1 MEAAGLGLA
10 VYATCK
16 EVFLLSRALYKLI
29 QSAKAALIESHD
41 IHVQFYHE
49 IVFLQAFGNQFLAS
63 EESRNLLGNELLNCV
78 GYDLNKLEDA
88 FRYYARLA
96 AAQDD
101 AYKDWSPRLHAEGDS
116 MKAEEALLLAVESP
130 SESNSWLTPTKNA
143 LLTRLYSQTKAIKW
157 AVSDRRK
164 FEKTLQEFQ
173 KWNGYLKG
181 FALMFGGIVL
191 APQLYTQRS
200 SEQLPASA
208 SASTASRTNINVQ
221 KLELEPHFR
230 IRELAERPELDDK
243 DYNLEDVAAIEPIEQ
258 SQSLATISISE
269 LTICN
274 TGKAQRQPVLVE
286 LKEYASNEVD
296 GEEAQTLQDVQS
308 FDETQVHQLASMLA
322 SADQTNLHTLPLKG
336 YLRQDITDGRRRYA
350 FIYNFPKSAS
360 ETTPTSLYELIS
372 SSEPSARLSLPV
384 RFLIAHTIA
393 TTIGTLHADGWVHKS
408 IRSHN
413 FIFFPSSGA
422 SSGFTEPYLIGF
434 EYSRLET
441 AETEAT
447 WDDDAI
453 KNLYR
458 HPERQGPPL
467 VTFTKRHDIYA
478 LGLVLLEIGLWRTL
492 SDIWE
497 DSRAKVQKRTGKVPA
512 LNRRMNVEYFTEA
525 AKHNL
530 SHTMGKAYAKAVLTC
545 LELRPDEDNQETEE
559 SQATAFYVNV
569 LRNLDIENLLTD
581 A

>member
-1 MEAAGLGLA
+1 MEAAGFGFA
-10 VYATCK
+10 VFSTCK

-29 QSAKAALIESHD
+29 QSARGALIESQD
-41 IHVQFYHE
+41 LHVQFFHE

-63 EESRNLLGNELLNCV
+63 EESRKLLGSELLNCV
-78 GYDLNKLEDA
+78 SYDLNKLEDA

-101 AYKDWSPRLHAEGDS
+101 AYKEWSPRLHVEEDS
-116 MKAEEALLLAVESP
+116 FKTKDAALLLTVESP

-143 LLTRLYSQTKAIKW
+143 LLARFYTQTKAIKW

-173 KWNGYLKG
+173 KWNSYLKG

-191 APQLYTQRS
+191 APQLHSQRS
-200 SEQLPASA
+200 SEHLSSSA
-208 SASTASRTNINVQ
+208 VSRNDSNVQ
-221 KLELEPHFR
+221 KLELEPHIR
-230 IRELAERPELDDK
+230 IRELARKPELDDK
-243 DYNLEDVAAIEPIEQ
+243 DYNLEDVEIIKPIEQ
-258 SQSLATISISE
+258 LQSQATISISQ
-269 LTICN
+269 LTTRN
-274 TGKAQRQPVLVE
+274 TRKIQRQPVLVE

-296 GEEAQTLQDVQS
+296 GEETRTRQEVQS
-308 FDETQVHQLASMLA
+308 FDEMQAHQLASMLA
-322 SADQTNLHTLPLKG
+322 SADQASLHTLPLKG
-336 YLRQDITDGRRRYA
+336 YIRQNTMDGRRRYA
-350 FIYNFPKSAS
+350 FIYNFPESAS
-360 ETTPTSLYELIS
+360 EITPTSLHELIS

-384 RFLIAHTIA
+384 RFVIARTIA

-422 SSGFTEPYLIGF
+422 SSGFTRPYLIGF

-441 AETEAT
+441 VESEAT
-447 WDDDAI
+447 WDDDAV

-497 DSRAKVQKRTGKVPA
+497 DSRDKMQKRTGKVPP
-512 LNRRMNVEYFTEA
+512 LNRRLNVEYFNEA

-530 SHTMGKAYAKAVLTC
+530 AHTMGEAYAKAVMTC
-545 LELRPDEDNQETEE
+545 LEFHPDEPDQADEE
-559 SQATAFYVNV
+559 REATAFYVNV

-581 A
+581 

>member
-1 MEAAGLGLA
+1 M
-10 VYATCK
+10 
-16 EVFLLSRALYKLI
+16 
-29 QSAKAALIESHD
+29 
-41 IHVQFYHE
+41 
-49 IVFLQAFGNQFLAS
+49 LQA
-63 EESRNLLGNELLNCV
+63 LLNCV
-78 GYDLNKLEDA
+78 SYDLNKLEDA
-88 FRYYARLA
+88 FRYYTRLA
-96 AAQDD
+96 VAQDD
-101 AYKDWSPRLHAEGDS
+101 AYKEWSPRLHVEEDS
-116 MKAEEALLLAVESP
+116 VKTEDVTLLLTVESP

-143 LLTRLYSQTKAIKW
+143 LLARFHTQTKAIKW

-191 APQLYTQRS
+191 VPQFHSQRS
-200 SEQLPASA
+200 SEHLSA
-208 SASTASRTNINVQ
+208 SMSALAVSRNDSIVQ
-221 KLELEPHFR
+221 RLELEPHIR
-230 IRELAERPELDDK
+230 IRELAQSPELDEK
-243 DYNLEDVAAIEPIEQ
+243 DYNLEDVALTKSIEQ
-258 SQSLATISISE
+258 SQSLATISICQ
-269 LTICN
+269 LTMRS
-274 TGKAQRQPVLVE
+274 TGKAQGQPVLVE

-296 GEEAQTLQDVQS
+296 GEEIRTLQEVQS

-322 SADQTNLHTLPLKG
+322 SADRASLHTLPLKG
-336 YLRQDITDGRRRYA
+336 YIRQDTTHGRRRYA
-350 FIYNFPKSAS
+350 FIYDFPKSAS
-360 ETTPTSLYELIS
+360 EITPASLHEVIS
-372 SSEPSARLSLPV
+372 SSEPSTRLSLPV
-384 RFLIAHTIA
+384 RFFIARTIA
-393 TTIGTLHADGWVHKS
+393 TTMGTLHADGWVHKS

-413 FIFFPSSGA
+413 FIFFPSSGT

-441 AETEAT
+441 AESEAT
-447 WDDDAI
+447 WDDDAV

-497 DSRAKVQKRTGKVPA
+497 DSRDKMQKRTGKIPP
-512 LNRRMNVEYFTEA
+512 LNRRLNVEYFTEA

-530 SHTMGKAYAKAVLTC
+530 AHSMGEAYARAVMTC
-545 LELRPDEDNQETEE
+545 LELHPDETNEE
-559 SQATAFYVNV
+559 DEERQATAFYVNV

-581 A
+581 